1 MIVVDTNVL
10 LAVMRA
16 DPGATT
22 FLARLVDPRLSAV
35 TISEIAYGIHR
46 LPQGR
51 RRESLEASW
60 RAVVDV
66 WHERILPITA
76 GTAEMAGVVMAR
88 REGMGKPV
96 GLADALIAATCLMYD
111 ADIATANVPDFEHL
125 GITIM
130 NPWLDPGQS

>member
-10 LAVMRA
+10 SAVMRA
-16 DPGATT
+16 DPVATT
-22 FLARLVDPRLSAV
+22 FLARLVDPRLSVV

-46 LPQGR
+46 LPPGR
-51 RRESLEASW
+51 RRESLEAAW

-66 WHERILPITA
+66 WHDRILPITA

-88 REGMGKPV
+88 REHMGRPV
-96 GLADALIAATCLMYD
+96 GLADALIAATCLMHE

-125 GITIM
+125 SITSI
-130 NPWLDPGQS
+130 NPWLGSGES